1 MSTIHSITLG
11 AQQQVPGIVI
21 PVTLSVTGSA
31 PTFVT
36 AQFRDVIHNTAKS
49 VCQTITNFTE
59 GITDADNKTTYTA
72 TLVMSQSTASE
83 IFGTN
88 FTPQIQVTVFRGSV
102 HSSAKTGLYWH
113 SIMQD
118 ITFSA
123 VAGGE
128 KISLY
133 IDANENFINDK
144 NLANLKAQ
152 VSYSA
157 SAGASSTRDLVLT
170 QVEGNNHRWTAVLD
184 NLSNGVS
191 YELNVGLENDFGTGN
206 SATTMTAM
214 PSFNPSTVSIE
225 SFDSLDASGGR
236 FTFKCAAFDYS
247 AYTELKLNVKLTKG
261 SITELGSIDICGNSF
276 MPTLNKTSTVQY
288 LKPMSSE
295 ITSGEF
301 TVEASIEGR
310 IDIDSSANVVNLK
323 YYSGAKASRKYVQ
336 DQHMRNPEVTLSNID
351 WVSGTQTV
359 KAVVDGSFANLTF
372 VFDLSGSVASTTQ
385 YDICNTTMNMTATN
399 EYSYATL
406 KNYPNG
412 VRVSVSASRPELNGG
427 ATRSVTEKVQMLVD
441 LKAIKRAPAPVV
453 DIDLSYGVVGG
464 ATLTFANIDLSYTS
478 VEGVISQDKVEIVSG
493 IDADA
498 SGAEIVLSSGS
509 LTPGNRYLV
518 SGYSRLNLTDA
529 GYAARY
535 TALNENKPHLR
546 SIATSS
552 QYVYSGLPTIT
563 LSYRPR
569 DASTNM
575 IDTVRL
581 AGDKA
586 GNNVTQLMA
595 FARDVSGHLHEA
607 TLPVGPETTDSCGNR
622 LFHAALVDRTGG
634 YTHDFKFAKSL
645 ELSDESKVAI
655 GILDI
660 PSASDAITTVITNL
674 EDARAFVE
682 TANAYNTALSEYT
695 VALDLSSNPT
705 KDKVYQG
712 HVTAIANYDISIND
726 LSNAILGHMVTRDG
740 SNNGSTWFKNHKIAL
755 HELEVKK
762 ANVAINNTLA
772 VSEVYRNLLAQLVS
786 LSDASDVELQ
796 LTQQTVVN
804 HYLTSTNDPS
814 YQTIKVPKY
823 PDNATYY
830 NAESALAHRLDL
842 AKAAQ
847 TAAQSALNS
856 AFDAKDAAI
865 LAHTNNGN
873 AITDKGDL
881 KTAAISGKATS
892 VDARIARHGVL
903 VDDAGAK
910 KVVLYGRPLPLGPL
924 GRVNE
929 LKAAHA
935 LFPK

>member
-1 MSTIHSITLG
+1 
-11 AQQQVPGIVI
+11 
-21 PVTLSVTGSA
+21 
-31 PTFVT
+31 
-36 AQFRDVIHNTAKS
+36 
-49 VCQTITNFTE
+49 
-59 GITDADNKTTYTA
+59 
-72 TLVMSQSTASE
+72 
-83 IFGTN
+83 
-88 FTPQIQVTVFRGSV
+88 
-102 HSSAKTGLYWH
+102 
-113 SIMQD
+113 
-118 ITFSA
+118 
-123 VAGGE
+123 
-128 KISLY
+128 
-133 IDANENFINDK
+133 
-144 NLANLKAQ
+144 
-152 VSYSA
+152 
-157 SAGASSTRDLVLT
+157 
-170 QVEGNNHRWTAVLD
+170 
-184 NLSNGVS
+184 
-191 YELNVGLENDFGTGN
+191 
-206 SATTMTAM
+206 MTAM

-247 AYTELKLNVKLTKG
+247 AYTELKLKVKLTQG
-261 SITELGSIDICGNSF
+261 SDVEEGSIDICGNSF
-276 MPTLNKTSTVQY
+276 MPTLNKTSTVEY
-288 LKPMSSE
+288 LMAGNSP
-295 ITSGEF
+295 IAHGRF
-301 TVEASIEGR
+301 TVEAFIEGK
-310 IDIDSSANVVNLK
+310 IDIDSSANVLALRT
-323 YYSGAKASRKYVQ
+323 YGGAKASRTYIK
-336 DQHMRNPEVTLSNID
+336 DKHMLNPVVTLSNID

-359 KAVVDGSFANLTF
+359 KAVVADGSFANLTF

-385 YDICNTTMNMTATN
+385 YDICNTTLTMTATK

-412 VRVSVSASRPELNGG
+412 VRVSVSASRPEVNGG
-427 ATRSVTEKVQMLVD
+427 ATRSVTEKVQMAVD

-453 DIDLSYGVVGG
+453 DIDLLYGGVGG

-478 VEGVISQDKVEIVSG
+478 VEGVISQGENQLVSV
-493 IDADA
+493 IDDDA

-518 SGYSRLNLTDA
+518 SGYSRLNLTNA

-535 TALNENKPHLR
+535 TELNESVDLR

-552 QYVYSGLPTIT
+552 QYVYSGTPTIR

-674 EDARAFVE
+674 EQARSFVE
-682 TANAYNTALSEYT
+682 KANAYNTALSEYT

>member
-1 MSTIHSITLG
+1 
-11 AQQQVPGIVI
+11 
-21 PVTLSVTGSA
+21 
-31 PTFVT
+31 
-36 AQFRDVIHNTAKS
+36 
-49 VCQTITNFTE
+49 
-59 GITDADNKTTYTA
+59 
-72 TLVMSQSTASE
+72 
-83 IFGTN
+83 
-88 FTPQIQVTVFRGSV
+88 
-102 HSSAKTGLYWH
+102 
-113 SIMQD
+113 
-118 ITFSA
+118 
-123 VAGGE
+123 
-128 KISLY
+128 
-133 IDANENFINDK
+133 
-144 NLANLKAQ
+144 
-152 VSYSA
+152 
-157 SAGASSTRDLVLT
+157 
-170 QVEGNNHRWTAVLD
+170 
-184 NLSNGVS
+184 
-191 YELNVGLENDFGTGN
+191 
-206 SATTMTAM
+206 MTAM

-247 AYTELKLNVKLTKG
+247 AYTELKLKVKLTQG
-261 SITELGSIDICGNSF
+261 SDVEEGSIDICGNSF
-276 MPTLNKTSTVQY
+276 MPTLNKTSTVEY
-288 LKPMSSE
+288 LMAGNSP
-295 ITSGEF
+295 IAHGRF
-301 TVEASIEGR
+301 TVEAFIEGK
-310 IDIDSSANVVNLK
+310 IDIDSSANVLALRT
-323 YYSGAKASRKYVQ
+323 YGGAKASRTYIK
-336 DQHMRNPEVTLSNID
+336 DKHMLNPVVTLSNID

-359 KAVVDGSFANLTF
+359 KAVVADGSFANLTF

-412 VRVSVSASRPELNGG
+412 VRVSVSASRPEVNGG
-427 ATRSVTEKVQMLVD
+427 ATRSVTEKVQMAVD

-607 TLPVGPETTDSCGNR
+607 TLTVGPETTDSCGNR
-622 LFHAALVDRTGG
+622 LFHAALVDRAGM

-740 SNNGSTWFKNHKIAL
+740 SNNGSTWFKDHKIAL

-796 LTQQTVVN
+796 VTQQQVVN
-804 HYLTSTNDPS
+804 HYLTPTNDPS
-814 YQTIKVPKY
+814 YQTIDVPKY

-856 AFDAKDAAI
+856 ASDAKDAAI

-873 AITDKGDL
+873 AITAKGAL
-881 KTAAISGKATS
+881 KTAAVDNKATS
-892 VDARIARHGVL
+892 VAARNARHGVL
-903 VDDAGAK
+903 VEDAGDK
-910 KVVLYGRPLPLGPL
+910 KVTLYGRPLPLGPL